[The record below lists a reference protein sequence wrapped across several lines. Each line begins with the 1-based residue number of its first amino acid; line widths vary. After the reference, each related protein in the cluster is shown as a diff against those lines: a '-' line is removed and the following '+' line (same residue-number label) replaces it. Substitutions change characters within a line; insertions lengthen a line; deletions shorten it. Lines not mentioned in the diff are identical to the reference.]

1 MFCLQAKE
9 GATIVQLFA
18 ARKGKGIVAGSKV
31 IVFSIMVVVMKMGM
45 VVMNIAAVSL
55 STTHTLHRSRLCY
68 EQPESRTASPKYA
81 LTPNFSAKI
90 SSEFPQV
97 HGNRNPLNT
106 VRAAIAALQK
116 VT

>member
-1 MFCLQAKE
+1 M
-9 GATIVQLFA
+9 QLFA

-31 IVFSIMVVVMKMGM
+31 IVFSIVAVLMTMGVVTI
-45 VVMNIAAVSL
+45 NIAAVSL
-55 STTHTLHRSRLCY
+55 FTPHTLHRSRLCY
-68 EQPESRTASPKYA
+68 EQPGSRTASPKYA
-81 LTPNFSAKI
+81 LNPNFTAKI

-106 VRAAIAALQK
+106 VRAAIAALHK